1 MSQVPLPILLEDG
14 SRHDWQDAGYRPRV
28 SAGSGR
34 ATVEHRLEDAPTLRK
49 LIDNDDAAWA
59 VELRCPKTLMA
70 RVDTSPAPS
79 QVVRWSRDEVDDAVY
94 IVPGVVALR
103 ELSLDRSALTSLWA
117 DAGELRVPAGWW
129 LAKGDARRAQTL
141 TQSLLK
147 FIRDDGLTEGRME
160 VGPDRSS
167 GRLRFSVKMAPDLFE
182 RARSNRDVQIA
193 ALVGA
198 CSWFPRVFGNGIG
211 VSDDGEPIGGDEEL
225 LAQEL
230 RHKLQ
235 SAKSDVVLWDDDAFD
250 PATAATVLE
259 PFLPVPTD
267 DDE

>member
-1 MSQVPLPILLEDG
+1 MSRVPLPILLEDG

-70 RVDTSPAPS
+70 RVDTSSAPS
-79 QVVRWSRDEVDDAVY
+79 QAVRWSRDEVDDAVY
-94 IVPGVVALR
+94 IVPGVIALR

-117 DAGELRVPAGWW
+117 DAGELHVPAGWW
-129 LAKGDARRAQTL
+129 LAKGDARRATTL

-147 FIRDDGLTEGRME
+147 FSQNEHLKKGRME
-160 VGPDRSS
+160 VEPDFSS
-167 GRLRFSVKMAPDLFE
+167 GRLRFTVKMAPDLFK
-182 RARSNRDVQIA
+182 RARSSRDVQIA

-198 CSWFPRVFGNGIG
+198 CGWFPEVFRTD
-211 VSDDGEPIGGDEEL
+211 SASEDGEQIGGEGP

-230 RHKLQ
+230 RHRLRA
-235 SAKSDVVLWDDDAFD
+235 AKPDIVLWDDKSFD

-259 PFLPVPTD
+259 PFLPTVPTD